1 MTMKTNTRKPG
12 DPAGSPAARAG
23 GRSPT
28 AVVPDRW
35 WWHYQVLQELRDRL
49 IDDRDA
55 QREQAREAL
64 EPHSMDFADSGTDEF
79 DHDLALALLS
89 QHQDALLEVGAAMR
103 RILDGTYGVC
113 EETGEPIPDERL
125 RAVPWT
131 RHTREVEA
139 RLEKAGLAHPARFP
153 AVASIQGE
161 GPGGLV
167 QVEDPEL
174 EYGQA
179 REVARQKRDEAA
191 EAIEQGADEPEE
203 RFPAPIPVEEET
215 QP

>member
-1 MTMKTNTRKPG
+1 MTMKTDHRKSG
-12 DPAGSPAARAG
+12 DPAAAPAGRDGS
-23 GRSPT
+23 RSQT
-28 AVVPDRW
+28 STVPDRW
-35 WWHYQVLQELRDRL
+35 RWHYQVMQELRERL

-55 QREQAREAL
+55 RREFAREAL
-64 EPHSMDFADSGTDEF
+64 EPHSMDFADSGTDEY

-89 QHQDALLEVGAAMR
+89 QHQDALMEVGAAMR

-139 RLEKAGLAHPARFP
+139 RLEKAGLVHPARLP

-174 EYGQA
+174 EYGQG

-191 EAIEQGADEPEE
+191 EAIEQGTDGPEE
-203 RFPAPIPVEEET
+203 DSAERVAVEE
-215 QP
+215 QNQS